1 MSNQKGNVLFVI
13 LLAVALFAALSY
25 AVSSSTRSNTSN
37 ISKDEADIQAN
48 RLLNFAA
55 QAAATFQRLQNINN
69 CDFYAISNTDLV
81 TTPGPCNIFDIP
93 RGGALVNPFPPS
105 DKIYG
110 TYTNPPYPGKA
121 VKFHNSMYVRNIGTN
136 LSEIAVFVFNI
147 KPEICNAINK
157 RLRIIT
163 SDGQPPLQTSPYEGG
178 WFNPLNLTTAPNYGW
193 LSMTIGLNN
202 SGVNELT
209 GQRAGCYQ
217 ATRSGYDMGYH
228 FYNVIIDN

>member
-69 CDFYAISNTDLV
+69 CDFYAISSTSLV
-81 TTPGPCNIFDIP
+81 TTPGSCNVFDVKD
-93 RGGALVNPFPPS
+93 GGALVNPFPAS

-110 TYTNPPYPGKA
+110 TYTNPPYPGKRIS
-121 VKFHNSMYVRNIGTN
+121 FINSMYVRNIGTN

-147 KPEICNAINK
+147 KPEICNAVNK
-157 RLRIIT
+157 RLKIIT
-163 SDGQPPLQTSPYEGG
+163 SDGLPPLQTSPYEGG
-178 WFNPLNLTTAPNYGW
+178 WSNPFTSPYYGW

-202 SGVNELT
+202 SGVNELS
-209 GQRAGCYQ
+209 GQRTGCYR
-217 ATRSGYDMGYH
+217 ATRPGYDMGYH